1 MIISH
6 AVQHRVQH
14 HLRIPG
20 PRGVLARQI
29 VEMGELLEMVQL
41 DKVVNQLSRA
51 LQERSLQEVESR
63 SPTLGDISS
72 RARTGENIIQ
82 PDGTSDTEVI
92 ADDTNFNGWTTT
104 HARLETSQTCGR
116 FPRTWTSTRRHRS
129 AIATEMLLCGSPRRR
144 NPDRLFWKCG
154 RERSQQCS
162 FFQWLTTSLSV
173 QIFKATRTWN
183 ISPRR
188 SSKIY
193 ALTSGLRK
201 KDPTGSTA
209 TQGRTH

>member
-1 MIISH
+1 MTLRAMMIISH

-29 VEMGELLEMVQL
+29 VEMGELLETVQL

-104 HARLETSQTCGR
+104 HARLETSQHAGDSPGPGHQQGGTEVPLP
-116 FPRTWTSTRRHRS
+116 PRCCSVDLQDGGTQIVCSGS
-129 AIATEMLLCGSPRRR
+129 A
-144 NPDRLFWKCG
+144 DG
-154 RERSQQCS
+154 REASN
-162 FFQWLTTSLSV
+162 
-173 QIFKATRTWN
+173 AA
-183 ISPRR
+183 
-188 SSKIY
+188 SSN
-193 ALTSGLRK
+193 G
-201 KDPTGSTA
+201 
-209 TQGRTH
+209 